1 MLVFFLFITLFIHF
15 TDIDYSPRS
24 KKLKCNAGPYV
35 YQQWLGEGFK
45 EPWEKVKRCINTKC
59 KSTNETLYIKYT
71 GSEGK
76 CSAKNIIIHVNCAT
90 K

>member
-71 GSEGK
+71 GSEGE
-76 CSAKNIIIHVNCAT
+76 CSAKNITNHVNCA
-90 K
+90 